1 MQASE
6 TTGAFLLMRPEEI
19 RRQVLEEWRGL
30 PEEPIP
36 RERCVRTSDALK
48 KLLRKLGLSERL
60 NEQEIRSA
68 WREIVGDFL
77 AAHSVPVSVHDGVLT
92 VQVIQPAVRYELDR
106 SWKRDIVRKLQA
118 RFGAKTVREVCFRG

>member
-1 MQASE
+1 
-6 TTGAFLLMRPEEI
+6 MRGEEI
-19 RRQVLEEWRGL
+19 RRRVLEEWRGL
-30 PEEPIP
+30 PENPVA
-36 RERCVRTSDALK
+36 RERSVTVSDALK

-77 AAHSVPVSVHDGVLT
+77 AAHSLPVSVRDGILT

-106 SWKRDIVRKLQA
+106 SWKRDILRKLQA
-118 RFGAKTVREVCFRG
+118 RFGAKIVREVRFRG